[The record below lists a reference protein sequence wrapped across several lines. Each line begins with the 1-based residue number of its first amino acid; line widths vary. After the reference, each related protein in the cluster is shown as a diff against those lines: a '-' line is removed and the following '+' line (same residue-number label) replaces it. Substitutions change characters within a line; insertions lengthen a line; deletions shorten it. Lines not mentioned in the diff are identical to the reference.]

1 MRLVLDPRE
10 NACHGEWL
18 GKTPGAYEWWYFD
31 AVSDTRE
38 WALTCIWFLGNPFSP
53 YYRLA
58 TKGRSAD
65 PFEHNGLF
73 FALYR
78 YGTLYAYHFSRFP
91 PGQVQADETRAAA
104 LRFGPN
110 SLSSSEGRSQ
120 LDLYDENAN
129 RRTLEVRLMFDGPP
143 LVGEAAA
150 GKENGERHFWLPTLP
165 VCRVS
170 GEIVLRERQNRGA
183 ERIAFFGT
191 GYHDHNWGALPFDQ
205 DVRDW
210 YWARAALSPTR
221 ALVLYHVWGKAA
233 TGESRLLLFDGGRLV
248 HRDDEAQVL
257 LGRWRLN
264 AFGTRYASRLTVQSG
279 DFRAVWTLGARLDS
293 APFYLRTLCRA
304 QLSSAGWVE
313 EGQGIGEYFRP
324 RMLGWALTAS
334 ATKAR
339 IVEQ

>member
-10 NACHGEWL
+10 NACHGAWL
-18 GKTPGAYEWWYFD
+18 RKTPGAYEWWYFD
-31 AVSDTRE
+31 ALSDTRE

-58 TKGRSAD
+58 AKERRAD

-78 YGTLYAYHFSRFP
+78 HGALYAYHFSRFP
-91 PGQVQADETRAAA
+91 QTRVDADEARPAT

-110 SLSSSEGRSQ
+110 ALDSDEGCHR
-120 LDLYDENAN
+120 LHLADENAN
-129 RRTLEVRLMFDGPP
+129 CRTLEAHLTFAGPP

-150 GKENGERHFWLPTLP
+150 EKENGERHFWLPTLP

-183 ERIAFFGT
+183 ERIAFTGS
-191 GYHDHNWGALPFDQ
+191 GYHDHNWGALPFDK

-221 ALVLYHVWGKAA
+221 ALILYHVRSKARA
-233 TGESRLLLFDGGRLV
+233 GESRLLLFDGGRLV
-248 HRDDEAQVL
+248 HRDDKARVE
-257 LGRWRLN
+257 LGGWGLN
-264 AFGTRYASRLTVQSG
+264 AFGTRYARRLTVQSG
-279 DFRAVWTLGARLDS
+279 DLRAVWALGARLDS
-293 APFYLRTLCRA
+293 APFYLRTLCEVRLNGSEA
-304 QLSSAGWVE
+304 
-313 EGQGIGEYFRP
+313 GQGIGEYFRP